1 MWRKKPLNWFPSPL
15 FVVLL
20 PRLYSGVW
28 NMVLES
34 KKGKHLWMTFL
45 CSHVDKS
52 SCGQPDRISVLLGK
66 TVSER
71 MNPSSW
77 NATSTRVYP
86 RLDLSVFLFFL
97 FLLLFFDL
105 FYRLL
110 KVDYC
115 SPPVCSPIR
124 DTASIWD
131 KSLSACRDHRW
142 SLCPVHSSLDR
153 VLKRWYWGGGK
164 K

>member
-34 KKGKHLWMTFL
+34 KKGNIYGWPSCVAMWTSPRVDSQIGFPYSWEKPFL
-45 CSHVDKS
+45 KGWTRRPGMQH
-52 SCGQPDRISVLLGK
+52 RLGC
-66 TVSER
+66 
-71 MNPSSW
+71 
-77 NATSTRVYP
+77 TR
-86 RLDLSVFLFFL
+86 DWTCQFFLFL
-97 FLLLFFDL
+97 FLLLFFVL